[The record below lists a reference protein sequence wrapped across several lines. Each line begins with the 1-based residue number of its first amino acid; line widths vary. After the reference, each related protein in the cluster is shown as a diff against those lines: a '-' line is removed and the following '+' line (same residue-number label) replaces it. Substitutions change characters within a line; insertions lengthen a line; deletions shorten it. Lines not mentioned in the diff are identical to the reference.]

1 MDKFYGTIIEESLED
16 NSPLGYMEIISTKVE
31 PITDKHKTPWV
42 NQWTLHKVEIDADKA
57 EQVAISLSKS
67 IDISHVS
74 SWYADFKNEMTHFII
89 FRDKVFKI
97 DRTNVEEYRKA
108 TEYGLT
114 LGIPEYQLGF
124 NKFLIK

>member
-16 NSPLGYMEIISTKVE
+16 KSALVGIKILSTKVE

-74 SWYADFKNEMTHFII
+74 SWYVDFKNEMTHFII